1 MSGFA
6 PLKTIDG
13 YLPIEDHGLIGDGS
27 TAALVGRD
35 GSIPWLCV
43 PRFDSQPLFA
53 RILDASQGGAFVIA
67 PEGVTEARQY
77 YEDDTA
83 VLVTE
88 LRCPTG
94 LVQLR
99 DALAL
104 RNGADLSEDLN
115 AARGELLRHVLIL
128 EGHVRLRV
136 RLDVYGGTSSEVW
149 GHELRIRAE
158 KQPDLVLRL
167 TSMWPISGL
176 DTVHDLRAGDEGCF
190 TLRWTGWAGA
200 AESIPPQQR
209 LEDTS
214 RAWQRWVEKLEY
226 EGPRR
231 EQVRR
236 SALTLKMLDHV
247 ANGAMIAA
255 PTSSLPEAI
264 GGSRNWDYRYVW
276 IRDAAFSVYALD
288 RVGLY
293 HEAGGFL
300 NWVLRQLERDGR
312 PRVLYDIDGDA
323 PQPERAVTDLEG
335 YRKSPPVRW
344 GNAAGDQRQHDVFGE
359 ILDCAAM
366 WARHHGAPGRELWQ
380 KLRALVEAAGEA
392 WDQPDHGIWEVRSPG
407 RTFTYSAALCQVAL
421 DRGAQMATRYGLSGD
436 IEGWRAQADYIRR
449 RVIEDSW
456 DEDARSFTE
465 HLGGGAL
472 DASLLTLPLRRV
484 VEATH
489 PRMVATTEAIQGRL
503 GAGDGLLYRYLPHE
517 SPDGVPGDEGAFLLC
532 SFWLVD
538 NFTMQ
543 GRLDE
548 AEALFES
555 LCDRANPLGLLPEQI
570 DPASGA
576 FLGNYPQAFSHIGLI
591 SSGVN
596 LVRAKGTP
604 TA

>member
-1 MSGFA
+1 MAVFA
-6 PLKTIDG
+6 PLKLLDG
-13 YLPIEDHGLIGDGS
+13 YLPIEDHGLIGDGA

-35 GSIPWLCV
+35 GSVPWLCV
-43 PRFDSQPLFA
+43 PRFDSEPLFA
-53 RILDASQGGAFVIA
+53 RILDSARGGAFVIA
-67 PEGVTEARQY
+67 PDEVTEARQY

-88 LRCPTG
+88 LRSPTG
-94 LVQLR
+94 LVQVR

-104 RNGADLSEDLN
+104 RSGADLSEDLN
-115 AARGELLRHVLIL
+115 AARGELLRHVRVL
-128 EGHVRLRV
+128 EGRVRLRV
-136 RLDVYGGTSSEVW
+136 RLDAYGGAVSEVW
-149 GHELRIRAE
+149 GDELHISVE
-158 KQPDLVLRL
+158 KQPDLLLRL

-176 DTVHDLRAGDEGCF
+176 DTLHDLEAGDEGCF

-200 AESIPPQQR
+200 ADAVPPQER

-214 RAWQRWVEKLEY
+214 KAWKRWMEKLEY

-231 EQVRR
+231 DQVRR

-247 ANGAMIAA
+247 ANGAMVAA

-312 PRVLYDIDGDA
+312 PRVLYDIDGNP
-323 PQPERAVTDLEG
+323 PQPERTVEDLEG

-359 ILDCAAM
+359 ILDCAGM
-366 WARHHGAPGRELWQ
+366 WTRHHGMPGHELWE
-380 KLRALVEAAGEA
+380 KLRSLVESAGES
-392 WDQPDHGIWEVRSPG
+392 WDQPDHGIWEVRSEG

-421 DRGAQMATRYGLSGD
+421 DRGARMAARYNLPGD
-436 IEGWRAQADYIRR
+436 VEGWREQAEYIRK

-456 DEDARSFTE
+456 DDQLKSFTE

-484 VEATH
+484 LDGTH
-489 PRMVATTEAIQGRL
+489 PRMIATTEAIQQRL
-503 GAGDGLLYRYLPHE
+503 GAGNGLLYRYLQHE
-517 SPDGVPGDEGAFLLC
+517 SPDGVPGEEGAFLLC

-543 GRLDE
+543 GRIDE
-548 AEALFES
+548 AEELFDS
-555 LCDRANPLGLLPEQI
+555 LCARANPLGLLPEQI
-570 DPASGA
+570 DPTTGA

-596 LVRAKGTP
+596 LVRARATP
-604 TA
+604 AK

>member
-6 PLKTIDG
+6 PLETIDG

-53 RILDASQGGAFVIA
+53 RILDASRGGAFVIA

-94 LVQLR
+94 LVRLR

-104 RNGADLSEDLN
+104 RGGADLSEDLN
-115 AARGELLRHVLIL
+115 AARGELLRHVQVL
-128 EGHVRLRV
+128 EGRVRLHV
-136 RLDVYGGTSSEVW
+136 RLDVYGGASSEAW
-149 GHELRIRAE
+149 GGELRIRPE
-158 KQPDLVLRL
+158 QQPDLVLRMV
-167 TSMWPISGL
+167 SMWPVSGL
-176 DTVHDLRAGDEGCF
+176 DSVHDLEAGEEGCF

-200 AESIPPQQR
+200 ADAVPPEQR

-214 RAWQRWVEKLEY
+214 NAWRRWMEKLEY

-247 ANGAMIAA
+247 ANGAMVAA

-312 PRVLYDIDGDA
+312 PRVLYDIDGNA
-323 PQPERAVTDLEG
+323 PQPEQAVTDLEG

-344 GNAAGDQRQHDVFGE
+344 GNAAGDQQQHDVFGE
-359 ILDCAAM
+359 ILDCAGM
-366 WARHHGAPGRELWQ
+366 WTRHHGPPGRELWQ
-380 KLRALVEAAGEA
+380 KLRALVEAAGES
-392 WDQPDHGIWEVRSPG
+392 WNQPDHGIWEVRSPG

-421 DRGAQMATRYGLSGD
+421 DRGARMATRYDLPGD
-436 IEGWRAQADYIRR
+436 AEGWRAQADYIRQ

-456 DEDARSFTE
+456 DEKAQSFTE

-484 VEATH
+484 LEATH
-489 PRMVATTEAIQGRL
+489 PRMVATTEAIQQPRRRRRQGCPAAGRAGTVPRRAHRVPAPATRGSAAMGCDTTGTSTRWRR
-503 GAGDGLLYRYLPHE
+503 GASVR
-517 SPDGVPGDEGAFLLC
+517 SPGGHPRRRPQDARRRPCQQLIAQAPG
-532 SFWLVD
+532 
-538 NFTMQ
+538 
-543 GRLDE
+543 
-548 AEALFES
+548 S
-555 LCDRANPLGLLPEQI
+555 LRSSERPARA
-570 DPASGA
+570 
-576 FLGNYPQAFSHIGLI
+576 
-591 SSGVN
+591 
-596 LVRAKGTP
+596 
-604 TA
+604 